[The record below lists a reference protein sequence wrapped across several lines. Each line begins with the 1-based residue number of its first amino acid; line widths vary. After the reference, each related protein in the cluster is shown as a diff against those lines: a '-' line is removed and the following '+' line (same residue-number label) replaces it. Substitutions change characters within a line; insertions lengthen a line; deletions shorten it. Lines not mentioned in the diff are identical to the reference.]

1 MEREIIM
8 ENERVLEL
16 YMEEIANLPQIT
28 EEDGA
33 ILLQKIKAG
42 DQLAK
47 NQFIEGNLKRVIQI
61 CGQYIGKGILL
72 DDLIQEGNLILLSLC
87 GENQCDTIQEFYK
100 ELEKK
105 IQSTLEELLH
115 IEHEVEKTANTFA
128 DQANMVSDTSK
139 QLADELGR
147 EPKAEEIAT
156 RLSMTEEE
164 VRNIMKLSLDA
175 LSVMPQ

>member
-1 MEREIIM
+1 M

-16 YMEEIANLPQIT
+16 YMEEISNLPQIT
-28 EEDGA
+28 EEEGEV
-33 ILLQKIKAG
+33 LFEQMKQG
-42 DQLAK
+42 DEFAK

-61 CGQYIGKGILL
+61 CGAYIGKGILL
-72 DDLIQEGNLILLSLC
+72 DDLIQEGNLVLLSLC
-87 GENQCDTIQEFYK
+87 SNNPCSTQKEFYQV
-100 ELEKK
+100 LEQK
-105 IQSTLEELLH
+105 IQSTLEELFH
-115 IEHEVEKTANTFA
+115 IEREVEKTANTFA
-128 DQANMVSDTSK
+128 EQANMVSDASK

-147 EPKAEEIAT
+147 EPKAEEIAA

>member
-1 MEREIIM
+1 M

-16 YMEEIANLPQIT
+16 YMEEISNLPQIT
-28 EEDGA
+28 EEDGE
-33 ILLQKIKAG
+33 ILLKKIKAG
-42 DQLAK
+42 DEFAK
-47 NQFIEGNLKRVIQI
+47 NQLIEGNLKRVIQI

-72 DDLIQEGNLILLSLC
+72 DDLIQEGNLVLLSLC
-87 GENQCDTIQEFYK
+87 STNKCNTIQEFYK
-100 ELEKK
+100 ELEQK
-105 IQSTLEELLH
+105 IQNTLEELLN

-128 DQANMVSDTSK
+128 EQANMVSDVSK

-147 EPKAEEIAT
+147 EPKPEEIAT